1 MILVIGYG
9 NPLRCDDGA
18 GVFVA
23 DELLKENIPGIQ
35 VITAHQ
41 LHVELLEEAIKYE
54 KVILVDAGEQEGG
67 VLLRKVAPGTETPVT
82 SSHHLGPELFY
93 GLAQK
98 IYNKKLDLYVC
109 SIKGENF
116 EVGDK
121 LSPPTL
127 LRAKKALSL
136 IASLFVKDLSYA

>member
-9 NPLRCDDGA
+9 NSLRSDDGA

-23 DELLKENIPGIQ
+23 EKLAQENIPGIK
-35 VITAHQ
+35 VMTAHQ
-41 LHVELLEEAIKYE
+41 LHVELLEEAIQCE
-54 KVILVDAGEQEGG
+54 KVILVDAGDQEGG
-67 VLLRKVAPGTETPVT
+67 VLLRKVAPSGQTPIA

-116 EVGDK
+116 EMGDK
-121 LSPPTL
+121 LSSSTL
-127 LRAKKALSL
+127 LRAKKALNL
-136 IASLFVKDLSYA
+136 IALLFVKDFSYA